1 MSHARSKR
9 KALRTMLVSGPLA
22 AAPGA
27 WNALSARLVEE
38 AGFPAVYMTGSGVAN
53 TLLGKPD
60 VGLLTMGEMTMMA
73 HYLAEAVSVPVI
85 SDADTGYGNAI
96 NVIRT
101 VQEFEAAGVAAIH
114 LEDQVNPKR
123 CGHIQGKELVPC
135 EEMEGKLR
143 AAADARRDEQL
154 VIIARTDAR
163 GPAGLDAAIER
174 ANRYREAGA
183 DMTFPDALLS
193 EEEFE
198 AFARA
203 VPGPKMMNMGGY
215 AARRTTPKMPL
226 EFLERIGFNVAIF
239 PLAMLRAGARAERGF
254 LEGLRARGT
263 AFEREHLETL
273 KGHPMEN
280 WYEFTGIGRI
290 RALETRYLPA
300 DHMGRKYEGAG
311 YRPEAGHPPDPDRG
325 PGPER

>member
-1 MSHARSKR
+1 MNDAKSKR
-9 KALRTMLVSGPLA
+9 KALRAMLASGELA
-22 AAPGA
+22 AVPGA
-27 WNALSARLVEE
+27 FNALSARLIEE

-101 VQEFEAAGVAAIH
+101 VHEFEAAGVAAIH
-114 LEDQVNPKR
+114 LEDQMSPKR
-123 CGHIQGKELVPC
+123 CGHIQGKELISC

-143 AAADARRDEQL
+143 AAADARRDDDL

-193 EEEFE
+193 ENEFE
-198 AFARA
+198 TFARS

-226 EFLERIGFNVAIF
+226 EFLDRIGFSVAIF
-239 PLAMLRAGARAERGF
+239 PLAMLRAGARAERDF
-254 LEGLRARGT
+254 LEGLKDRGT
-263 AFEREHLETL
+263 DFEREHIETL
-273 KGHPMEN
+273 AGHPMEN
-280 WYEFTGIGRI
+280 WYEFTGIGGI
-290 RALETRYLPA
+290 RVLETRYLPE
-300 DHMGRKYEGAG
+300 DTVDRKYEGEG
-311 YRPEAGHPPDPDRG
+311 YRPDAGSSHRSG
-325 PGPER
+325 R